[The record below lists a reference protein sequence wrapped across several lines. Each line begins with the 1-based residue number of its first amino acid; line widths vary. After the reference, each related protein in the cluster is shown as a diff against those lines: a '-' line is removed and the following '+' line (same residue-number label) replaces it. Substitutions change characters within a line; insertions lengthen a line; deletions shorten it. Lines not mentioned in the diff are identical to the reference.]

1 MSLRKRTRSAD
12 AELDITSFMNLMV
25 ILIPFLLLNA
35 VFTQV
40 AVLKVSLPKDGG
52 PAPAANEPKK
62 PLVLE
67 VMIYADR
74 FVVADRQTGPLKQIA
89 HVGKDPDY
97 VALNAYLREL
107 KTQNPNVNDATVLL
121 EQETS
126 YETLIH
132 TMDAVRI
139 IQSEVNG
146 KPTKYALFPDVGI
159 GDAPA
164 DPSKAV
170 AS

>member
-1 MSLRKRTRSAD
+1 MSFRNRTRSTE

-40 AVLKVSLPKDGG
+40 SVLNVSLPKEGG
-52 PAPAANEPKK
+52 AAAADEPKK
-62 PLVLE
+62 TLVLE
-67 VMIYADR
+67 VMVYGDR
-74 FVVADRQTGPLKQIA
+74 FVVADRQAGPLKSVP
-89 HVGKDPDY
+89 HKGKDPDY
-97 VALNAYLREL
+97 KALNDYLREV
-107 KTQNPNVNDATVLL
+107 KTQYPQVSEATILL
-121 EQETS
+121 EPETS
-126 YETLIH
+126 YEALIH

-164 DPSKAV
+164 DPAKGGA
-170 AS
+170 A

>member
-1 MSLRKRTRSAD
+1 MSSRNRTRSTEAQ
-12 AELDITSFMNLMV
+12 LDITSFMNLMV

-40 AVLKVSLPKDGG
+40 AVLNVSLPKDGG
-52 PAPAANEPKK
+52 GAAGNEPKK

-67 VMIYADR
+67 VMVYGDR
-74 FVVADRQTGPLKQIA
+74 FVVADRQTGPLKTIGHA
-89 HVGKDPDY
+89 AEKPDY
-97 VALNAYLREL
+97 KALNDYLREI
-107 KTQNPNVNDATVLL
+107 KTQYPNVTEATVLL

-126 YETLIH
+126 YDTVIQ

-139 IQSEVNG
+139 LQSEVNG

-164 DPSKAV
+164 DPQKGGA
-170 AS
+170 

>member
-1 MSLRKRTRSAD
+1 MSLRNRTRSTE

-52 PAPAANEPKK
+52 AASPNEPKK
-62 PLVLE
+62 ALVLE
-67 VMIYADR
+67 VMVYGDR
-74 FVVADRQTGPLKQIA
+74 FVVADRQSGPLKTVPKLA
-89 HVGKDPDY
+89 SGYDY
-97 VALNAYLREL
+97 QGLNDYLRQV
-107 KTQNPNVNDATVLL
+107 KTQYNEINEATILL
-121 EQETS
+121 EPETA
-126 YETLIH
+126 YDTLIQ

-159 GDAPA
+159 GDAPP
-164 DPSKAV
+164 DPLKGGA
-170 AS
+170 

>member
-1 MSLRKRTRSAD
+1 MSFRNRTRSTE

-40 AVLKVSLPKDGG
+40 AVLKVNLPKAGD
-52 PAPAANEPKK
+52 AVTADEPKQK
-62 PLVLE
+62 LVLE
-67 VMIYADR
+67 VLVYSNRI
-74 FVVADRQTGPLKQIA
+74 VVANRHSGPLRTFPHQDKA
-89 HVGKDPDY
+89 PDY
-97 VALNAYLREL
+97 VALNNYLREV
-107 KTQNPNVNDATVLL
+107 KTQNPLVSEATILL
-121 EQETS
+121 EPETS
-126 YETLIH
+126 YETLIK

-139 IQSEVNG
+139 LQSEVNG

-164 DPSKAV
+164 DPAPGG
-170 AS
+170 AA

>member
-1 MSLRKRTRSAD
+1 MSSRKRRSTDAD
-12 AELDITSFMNLMV
+12 LDITSFMNLMV

-40 AVLKVSLPKDGG
+40 AVLQVSLPKDGG
-52 PAPAANEPKK
+52 SAAGNEPKK

-67 VMIYADR
+67 VMVYGDR
-74 FVVADRQTGPLKQIA
+74 FIVADRQTGPLKTIPAIA
-89 HVGKDPDY
+89 EKHDFK
-97 VALNAYLREL
+97 ALNNYLREV
-107 KTQNPNVNDATVLL
+107 KTQHPTVTEATILL

-126 YETLIH
+126 YDNLIQ

-159 GDAPA
+159 GDAPV
-164 DPSKAV
+164 DPAKGGA
-170 AS
+170 

>member
-1 MSLRKRTRSAD
+1 MSSRKKRSTDAD
-12 AELDITSFMNLMV
+12 LDITSFMNLMV

-40 AVLKVSLPKDGG
+40 AVLQVSLPKDGG
-52 PAPAANEPKK
+52 GAAGNEPKK

-67 VMIYADR
+67 VMVYGDR
-74 FVVADRQTGPLKQIA
+74 FIVADRQTGPLKTIPAIA
-89 HVGKDPDY
+89 EKHDFK
-97 VALNAYLREL
+97 ALNDYLREV
-107 KTQNPNVNDATVLL
+107 KTQHPTVSEATILL

-126 YETLIH
+126 YDNLIQ

-159 GDAPA
+159 GDAPT
-164 DPSKAV
+164 DPTKGGA
-170 AS
+170 

>member
-1 MSLRKRTRSAD
+1 MSSRKRRGTDAD
-12 AELDITSFMNLMV
+12 LDITSFMNLMV

-40 AVLKVSLPKDGG
+40 AVLQVSLPKDGG
-52 PAPAANEPKK
+52 GAAGNEPKK

-67 VMIYADR
+67 VMVYANR
-74 FVVADRQTGPLKQIA
+74 LIVADRQTGPLKTIA
-89 HVGKDPDY
+89 DGADGHDFK
-97 VALNAYLREL
+97 ALNDYLREV
-107 KTQNPNVNDATVLL
+107 KTQHPTITEATVLL

-126 YETLIH
+126 YNNLIQ

-159 GDAPA
+159 GDAPM
-164 DPSKAV
+164 DPAKGGA
-170 AS
+170 

>member
-1 MSLRKRTRSAD
+1 MSSRKRRSTDAD
-12 AELDITSFMNLMV
+12 LDITSFMNLMV

-40 AVLKVSLPKDGG
+40 AVLQVSLPKDGG
-52 PAPAANEPKK
+52 GAAGNEPKK

-67 VMIYADR
+67 VMVYANR
-74 FVVADRQTGPLKQIA
+74 FIVADRQTGPLKTIPADSQ
-89 HVGKDPDY
+89 GLDFKT
-97 VALNAYLREL
+97 LNDYLREV
-107 KTQNPNVNDATVLL
+107 KTQHPNVNEATILL

-126 YETLIH
+126 YDNLIH

-159 GDAPA
+159 GDAPV
-164 DPSKAV
+164 DPNKGGA
-170 AS
+170 

>member
-1 MSLRKRTRSAD
+1 MSSRNRTRSTD

-40 AVLKVSLPKDGG
+40 AVLNVSLPKDGSG
-52 PAPAANEPKK
+52 GAGNEPKK

-67 VMIYADR
+67 VIVYGDR
-74 FVVADRQTGPLKQIA
+74 FVVADRQTGPLRTIA
-89 HVGKDPDY
+89 SENGEYAYK
-97 VALNAYLREL
+97 ALNDYLREV
-107 KTQNPNVNDATVLL
+107 KTQYPAINEATVLL
-121 EQETS
+121 EPETA
-126 YETLIH
+126 YDTLIH

-164 DPSKAV
+164 DPRKGG

>member
-1 MSLRKRTRSAD
+1 MSFRNRTRSTE

-40 AVLKVSLPKDGG
+40 AVLNVSLPKEGG
-52 PAPAANEPKK
+52 AAAADEPKK
-62 PLVLE
+62 TLVLE
-67 VMIYADR
+67 VMVYDNR
-74 FVVADRQTGPLKQIA
+74 FVVADRQTGPMRSIPHQ
-89 HVGKDPDY
+89 GKVPDY
-97 VALNAYLREL
+97 KALNGYLREV
-107 KTQNPNVNDATVLL
+107 KTQYPLVSEATILL
-121 EQETS
+121 EPETS
-126 YETLIH
+126 YDTLIQ
-132 TMDAVRI
+132 TMDSVRI

-164 DPSKAV
+164 DPAKGGA
-170 AS
+170 A

>member
-1 MSLRKRTRSAD
+1 MSSRKKPRSTE

-40 AVLKVSLPKDGG
+40 AVLNVSLPKDSAGSSG
-52 PAPAANEPKK
+52 NQEKK

-67 VMIYADR
+67 VIVYGDR
-74 FVVADRQTGPLKQIA
+74 FVVADRQTGPLRTISSED
-89 HVGKDPDY
+89 GKHDFK
-97 VALNAYLREL
+97 ALNEFLREV
-107 KTQNPNVNDATVLL
+107 KTQHPKINEATVLL
-121 EQETS
+121 EPDSS

-146 KPTKYALFPDVGI
+146 KPTKYGLFPDVGI

-164 DPSKAV
+164 DPNKGGA
-170 AS
+170 

>member
-1 MSLRKRTRSAD
+1 MSSRKRRSTDAD
-12 AELDITSFMNLMV
+12 LDITSFMNLMV

-40 AVLKVSLPKDGG
+40 SVLQVSLPKDGD
-52 PAPAANEPKK
+52 PLSSSEPRKT
-62 PLVLE
+62 LDLE
-67 VMIYADR
+67 VMIYGDR
-74 FVVADRQTGPLKQIA
+74 FIVADRQTGPLKTIPA
-89 HVGKDPDY
+89 TAGTHDFK
-97 VALNAYLREL
+97 ALNGYLREL
-107 KTQNPNVNDATVLL
+107 KTQYPKVNDATILL

-126 YETLIH
+126 YNNLIQ

-139 IQSEVNG
+139 IKSEVNG

-164 DPSKAV
+164 DPAKGGA
-170 AS
+170 